1 MTNYWGYLKY
11 VFNHRRNMRKVCWSH
26 GKYIMGILHDLD
38 KYLPDEF
45 IPYARYYY
53 GNDKVSKIA
62 EKSYF
67 RAWQRHFK
75 RTKHHWEKYIL
86 SLQQFLNRQ
95 YTKETDK
102 FEFQGTSV
110 VLDMP
115 YEAVLEM
122 IYDWEA
128 MGMVFGDS
136 AAEYYLNHYTEML
149 LSKRTRYVVE
159 TELKVTRLYELGPM
173 CECDKEYWMTLEELA
188 IELGEEEFR
197 TSMHRLETKYNIPN
211 LYEAVMGRKAEVS

>member
-26 GKYIMGILHDLD
+26 GKILMGLLHDLD

-53 GNDKVSKIA
+53 GDTSVNNKI
-62 EKSYF
+62 KSSYNK
-67 RAWQRHFK
+67 AWGKHIK
-75 RTKHHWEKYIL
+75 RTKHHWEKFVL
-86 SLQQFLNRQ
+86 SLKQFLNCQ
-95 YTKETDK
+95 YVTETSI

-115 YEAVLEM
+115 YEAILEM

-136 AAEYYLNHYTEML
+136 AAEYYLKHYAEMF

-159 TELKVTRLYELGPM
+159 TELKLTSLYELEPM